1 MSRNDWNGGRM
12 LETPPYFTG
21 VAMDGMAV
29 GHCFTIPFDNDPI
42 TEGWEFFSFPFY
54 IIDLPFSLVADVLYI
69 PSDFKYHKRK
79 VSQQCVAPY
88 VAQSAP
94 SGER

>member
-21 VAMDGMAV
+21 VTMDGKAV
-29 GHCFTIPFDNDPI
+29 GNCFTIPFDDDPK
-42 TEGWEFFSFPFY
+42 TEGWEFLSFPFY
-54 IIDLPFSLVADVLYI
+54 IIDLPFSLVADVFYI

-79 VSQQCVAPY
+79 VP
-88 VAQSAP
+88 
-94 SGER
+94 RD